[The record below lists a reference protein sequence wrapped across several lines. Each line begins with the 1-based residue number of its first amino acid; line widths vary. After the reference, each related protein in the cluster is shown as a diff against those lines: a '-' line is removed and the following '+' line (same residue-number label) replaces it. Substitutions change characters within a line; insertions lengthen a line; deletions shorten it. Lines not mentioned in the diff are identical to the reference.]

1 MHLSA
6 PTVPSKPAARIPLT
20 SSYVESVSKRA
31 ACVHLCVCV
40 LPCDCCRAHPCCDC
54 VCHLCM
60 PAALGACLADITELA
75 HNPRRLSHH
84 AAQAQAGRDAE
95 RVLSSPQHPGR
106 RRHGQVVRRLSCVAV
121 RDRGPRETAT
131 ACEQMPRATAH
142 RMRSRTACDR
152 EPRAIAN
159 GVRVSVACTRCLHA
173 TAATALGSAARP
185 TPIRSVVVR
194 LGCGSAADG
203 TAAACRAAAGR
214 AAAATVASTATAVIA
229 AAGQHS
235 TLLSA
240 NTLALHAVARTR
252 PHRSLSCSSLS

>member
-54 VCHLCM
+54 VCHLCI

-131 ACEQMPRATAH
+131 ACEQMPRAIAN

-152 EPRAIAN
+152 EPRAIKDACDQEQ
-159 GVRVSVACTRCLHA
+159 GHTHALPSRALMSRAHSCVAC
-173 TAATALGSAARP
+173 
-185 TPIRSVVVR
+185 
-194 LGCGSAADG
+194 
-203 TAAACRAAAGR
+203 
-214 AAAATVASTATAVIA
+214 
-229 AAGQHS
+229 
-235 TLLSA
+235 
-240 NTLALHAVARTR
+240 
-252 PHRSLSCSSLS
+252 

>member
-131 ACEQMPRATAH
+131 ACEQMPRAIAN

-152 EPRAIAN
+152 EPRAIKDACDQEQ
-159 GVRVSVACTRCLHA
+159 GHTHALPSRALSRALMSRAHSCVAC
-173 TAATALGSAARP
+173 
-185 TPIRSVVVR
+185 
-194 LGCGSAADG
+194 
-203 TAAACRAAAGR
+203 
-214 AAAATVASTATAVIA
+214 
-229 AAGQHS
+229 
-235 TLLSA
+235 
-240 NTLALHAVARTR
+240 
-252 PHRSLSCSSLS
+252 